1 MTTTE
6 HRQTPPPA
14 PPTPTSDGPDGP
26 TGPEQKGPGASG
38 AVLLVGLLLA
48 LALLAGIP
56 ALVVALGFIF
66 MITMHELGHYVAAKS
81 AGMQVTEF
89 FIGFGPRLFSIHR
102 GETEYG
108 VKAIP
113 AGAYVK
119 VTGMSNL
126 EPVDPALESRTYRQG
141 KYWRR
146 MSVALAGSAMHF
158 AMAFL
163 TLVVIFSTIGF
174 YSINGAP
181 ADAWNVGRVIEE
193 TSAEALGLEPG
204 DKIVAVN
211 DAPIVVFDDLVAS
224 LADEGGNVIDAE
236 ILRDG
241 ETFTASAELGS
252 RIEFTDL
259 GMSSIVGQDGW
270 TVYPTAMSA
279 RAQNAESPAE
289 AGALDSWALD
299 SGIVGDD
306 RVLSVDGVTVT
317 SPEQLGELLSAA
329 PQTVQTLIV
338 ERLNTETG
346 VMETIERDVLP
357 LGDLDPENISRK
369 GFLGIGPGVTPAE
382 PVGIVSAFGDAASEF
397 VEVARLST
405 VGLVNFFSPDGL
417 AGFFGFETDSS
428 GTSADGT
435 ARLPAP
441 STDIDDENRVLSP
454 LGAIR
459 LGSDSVESNGWASL
473 LVFFVL
479 INVFVGIFNMIPLL
493 PFDGGHAVIATYER
507 LRSWGGRRHFADITK
522 LIPLTYA
529 VVGLMVAVGV
539 MALYLDITNPISF

>member
-6 HRQTPPPA
+6 QQPAAPTPPPGTTA
-14 PPTPTSDGPDGP
+14 TDVGE
-26 TGPEQKGPGASG
+26 PEQKGPGASG
-38 AVLLVGLLLA
+38 ALLLVLLLVA
-48 LALLAGIP
+48 LGLLAGIP

-158 AMAFL
+158 VMAFL
-163 TLVVIFSTIGF
+163 TLLVMFATIGF
-174 YSINGAP
+174 YGINGAP
-181 ADAWNVGRVIEE
+181 EEAWNVGRVIEAS
-193 TSAEALGLEPG
+193 SAEDLGLEVG
-204 DKIVAVN
+204 DKIVSVN
-211 DAPIVVFDDLVAS
+211 GNAISNFGDLVDNI
-224 LADEGGNVIDAE
+224 ADRGGQVIDTE
-236 ILRDG
+236 VLRDG
-241 ETFTASAELGS
+241 EIITASTELGS

-259 GMSSIVGQDGW
+259 GMSSVVDGDGDW
-270 TVYPTAMSA
+270 TVYPTRSSVRAM
-279 RAQNAESPAE
+279 NATSDEDRGSYE
-289 AGALDSWALD
+289 AWALD
-299 SGIVGDD
+299 SGIVGDA
-306 RVLSVDGVTVT
+306 RILAVDGAKVT
-317 SPEQLGELLSAA
+317 SPEQLGELLALA
-329 PQTVQTLIV
+329 PLDRTHLLTIEQQDRDTEELQTVT
-338 ERLNTETG
+338 RP
-346 VMETIERDVLP
+346 VLP
-357 LGDLDPENISRK
+357 LGNLDPTNIRRQ
-369 GFLGIGPGVTPAE
+369 GFLGIGPGVSPAE
-382 PVGIVSAFGDAASEF
+382 AVGFGAAIGDAAVEF

-417 AGFFGFETDSS
+417 AGFFGFATEDSGS
-428 GTSADGT
+428 GTEGAV
-435 ARLPAP
+435 RVPAP
-441 STDIDDENRVLSP
+441 ANDVDDENRVLSP

>member
-6 HRQTPPPA
+6 LPPPPPA
-14 PPTPTSDGPDGP
+14 PSGFEAASPEPVE
-26 TGPEQKGPGASG
+26 PEQKGPGARG
-38 AVLLVGLLLA
+38 AFLLVGLLAA
-48 LALLAGIP
+48 LGLLAGIP

-89 FIGFGPRLFSIHR
+89 FVGFGPRLFSVQR

-158 AMAFL
+158 AMAFI
-163 TLVVIFSTIGF
+163 TLVVMFSAIGF
-174 YSINGAP
+174 YGINGAP
-181 ADAWNVGRVIEE
+181 EDAWNVGRVLEG
-193 TSAEALGLEPG
+193 TSAETLGLEVG
-204 DKIVAVN
+204 DQITSVN
-211 DAPIVVFDDLVAS
+211 GTEINVFDDLIASVANR
-224 LADEGGNVIDAE
+224 GGEVIE
-236 ILRDG
+236 TELVRDG
-241 ETFTASAELGS
+241 EVITAAAELGS

-259 GMSSIVGQDGW
+259 GMSSIVGPDGW
-270 TVYPTAMSA
+270 TVYPTAISA
-279 RAQNAESPAE
+279 RAQNASSDADR
-289 AGALDSWALD
+289 GSIISWALD

-306 RVLSVDGVTVT
+306 RILAIDGTAVT
-317 SPEQLGELLSAA
+317 SPEQLGELLSVV
-329 PQTVQTLIV
+329 PDTWHELTI
-338 ERLNTETG
+338 ERLNTDTNE
-346 VMETIERDVLP
+346 METLARDVLP
-357 LGDLDPENISRK
+357 LGDLDPTNISRK
-369 GFLGIGPGVTPAE
+369 GFLGIGPGVMPAE
-382 PVGIVSAFGDAASEF
+382 PVGFGSAIGDAAIEF

-417 AGFFGFETDSS
+417 AGFFGFATEDSGS
-428 GTSADGT
+428 SSDVA

-441 STDIDDENRVLSP
+441 STEVDDENRVLSP